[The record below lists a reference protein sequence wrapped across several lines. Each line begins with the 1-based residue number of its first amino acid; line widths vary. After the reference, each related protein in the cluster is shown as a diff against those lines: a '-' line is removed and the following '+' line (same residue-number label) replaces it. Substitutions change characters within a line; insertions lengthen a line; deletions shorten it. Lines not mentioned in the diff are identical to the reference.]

1 MSDGW
6 IAMIM
11 GLLIFAGALFSVEVG
26 VSVALIEI
34 VLGVLAGNFLGVHT
48 TPWID
53 YLAGFGSIV
62 LTFLAGAEVDPDV
75 LREQFV
81 ASLLIGG
88 LSFLLP
94 FLGTWGMAFWV
105 LHWAPESAKIAG
117 VALSTTSLA
126 VVYAVL
132 VETGLTNTSIGKL
145 IMAGTFV
152 TTLALPRR

>member
-1 MSDGW
+1 M
-6 IAMIM
+6 
-11 GLLIFAGALFSVEVG
+11 
-26 VSVALIEI
+26 ALIEI
-34 VLGVLAGNFLGVHT
+34 ILGVLGGNFLGVHT

-62 LTFLAGAEVDPDV
+62 LTFLAGAEVDTDV
-75 LREQFV
+75 LREEFA

-94 FLGTWGMAFWV
+94 FLGAWGMVFWV
-105 LHWAPESAKIAG
+105 LHWAPQAAKIAG

-132 VETGLTNTSIGKL
+132 VETTGWSTTSHATSSLCGVPGKGVCHVGR
-145 IMAGTFV
+145 ARDRGGV
-152 TTLALPRR
+152 PPR